1 MPTSTDH
8 RRATAERNAVAI
20 LDAAE
25 RLLTRAEPVTMVAV
39 ATESGLSRPTVYAH
53 FKSVG
58 EIVEAA
64 AERTVVAS
72 TAAFAAARP
81 DEGPAGEALARMVAA
96 SWQQIAGSE
105 GFVRRASEYVSEG
118 ARHRTHGALIAPLE
132 ALALRG
138 RAEDAFRS
146 DVPVDWLITMY
157 LGLVHAAADH
167 AVVHDIPREE
177 ALMLLQSTVTELF
190 SASREPSA

>member
-25 RLLTRAEPVTMVAV
+25 RLLGRGEPLTMVSV
-39 ATESGLSRPTVYAH
+39 AGEARLSRPTVYAH
-53 FKSVG
+53 YKSVG

-64 AERTVVAS
+64 VERTVVAS

-81 DEGPAGEALARMVAA
+81 DEGPADAALERMVAA
-96 SWQQIAGSE
+96 SWGQLAGSE
-105 GFVRRASEYVSEG
+105 GLVRRAGEYVSDG
-118 ARHRTHGALIAPLE
+118 ARHRTHGALIAPVE
-132 ALALRG
+132 ALVVRG
-138 RAEDAFRS
+138 RRQGAFRT

-157 LGLVHAAADH
+157 LALVHAAAEH
-167 AVVHDIPREE
+167 AVVHDTPREA
-177 ALMLLQSTVTELF
+177 ALALLQRTIGELF
-190 SASREPSA
+190 SAAR

>member
-1 MPTSTDH
+1 MATSTDH

-25 RLLTRAEPVTMVAV
+25 RLLVRAEPLTMVAV

-53 FKSVG
+53 FRSVS

-64 AERTVVAS
+64 AERTVIAA
-72 TAAFAAARP
+72 TAAFVAARP
-81 DEGPAGEALARMVAA
+81 DEGPAGEALTRMVAA
-96 SWQQIAGSE
+96 SWQQLAGSE
-105 GFVRRASEYVSEG
+105 EFVRRASQYVSEG
-118 ARHRTHGALIAPLE
+118 ARHRTHGALIAPLK
-132 ALALRG
+132 ALVLRG

-167 AVVHDIPREE
+167 AVVHDTPREE
-177 ALMLLQSTVTELF
+177 ALTLLQSTLAELF
-190 SASREPSA
+190 SASRGPSA

>member
-1 MPTSTDH
+1 MATSTDH

-25 RLLTRAEPVTMVAV
+25 RLLVRAEPLTMVAV
-39 ATESGLSRPTVYAH
+39 AAESGLSRPTVYAH
-53 FKSVG
+53 FRSVS

-64 AERTVVAS
+64 AERTVIAA

-81 DEGPAGEALARMVAA
+81 DEGPAGEALMRMVAA
-96 SWQQIAGSE
+96 SWQQLAGSE
-105 GFVRRASEYVSEG
+105 GFVRRASQYVSEG
-118 ARHRTHGALIAPLE
+118 ARHRTHGALIAPLK
-132 ALALRG
+132 ALVLRG

-146 DVPVDWLITMY
+146 DVPVDWLVTMY

-167 AVVHDIPREE
+167 AVVHDAPREE
-177 ALMLLQSTVTELF
+177 ALTLLQTTVGELF
-190 SASREPSA
+190 SASRGPSA

>member
-1 MPTSTDH
+1 MATSTDH

-25 RLLTRAEPVTMVAV
+25 RLLVRAEPLTMVAV

-53 FKSVG
+53 FRSVS

-64 AERTVVAS
+64 AERTVIAA

-81 DEGPAGEALARMVAA
+81 DEGPAGEALMRMVAA
-96 SWQQIAGSE
+96 SWQQLAGSE
-105 GFVRRASEYVSEG
+105 GFVRRASQYVSEG
-118 ARHRTHGALIAPLE
+118 ARHRTHGALIAPLK
-132 ALALRG
+132 ALVLRG
-138 RAEDAFRS
+138 SAEDAFRS
-146 DVPVDWLITMY
+146 DVPVDWLVTMY

-167 AVVHDIPREE
+167 AVVHDAPREE
-177 ALMLLQSTVTELF
+177 ARTLLQTTVGELF
-190 SASREPSA
+190 SASRGPSA

>member
-25 RLLTRAEPVTMVAV
+25 RLLARAEPLTMVAV

-53 FKSVG
+53 FKSVS

-64 AERTVVAS
+64 AERTVIAA

-81 DEGPAGEALARMVAA
+81 DEGPAGEALTRMVAA
-96 SWQQIAGSE
+96 SWQQLAGAE
-105 GFVRRASEYVSEG
+105 GFAQRASQYVSEG
-118 ARHRTHGALIAPLE
+118 ARHRTHGALIAPLKT
-132 ALALRG
+132 LVLRG

-146 DVPVDWLITMY
+146 DVPVDWLITLY

-167 AVVHDIPREE
+167 AAVHDAPREE
-177 ALMLLQSTVTELF
+177 ALALLQSTVGELF
-190 SASREPSA
+190 SASRGPSA

>member
-1 MPTSTDH
+1 MPASTDH

-25 RLLTRAEPVTMVAV
+25 RLLVRAEPLTMVAV

-53 FKSVG
+53 FKRVS

-64 AERTVVAS
+64 AERTVIAA

-81 DEGPAGEALARMVAA
+81 DEGPAGEALTRLVAA
-96 SWQQIAGSE
+96 SWQQLAGAE

-132 ALALRG
+132 ALVLRG

-146 DVPVDWLITMY
+146 DMPVDWLITMY

-167 AVVHDIPREE
+167 AVVHDAPRDE
-177 ALMLLQSTVTELF
+177 ALTLLQSTVGELF
-190 SASREPSA
+190 SASRGPSA

>member
-25 RLLTRAEPVTMVAV
+25 RLLARAEPLTMVAV

-53 FKSVG
+53 FKSVS

-64 AERTVVAS
+64 AERTVIAA

-96 SWQQIAGSE
+96 SWQQLAGSE
-105 GFVRRASEYVSEG
+105 GFVRRASQYVSEG

-132 ALALRG
+132 APRAARARG
-138 RAEDAFRS
+138 GR
-146 DVPVDWLITMY
+146 VPVRRAR
-157 LGLVHAAADH
+157 GLADH
-167 AVVHDIPREE
+167 ACTSGSCTRPPITPWCTTPR
-177 ALMLLQSTVTELF
+177 A
-190 SASREPSA
+190 RRR

>member
-25 RLLTRAEPVTMVAV
+25 RLLTRAEPLTMVAV

-64 AERTVVAS
+64 AERTVVAA

-132 ALALRG
+132 ALAWRG
-138 RAEDAFRS
+138 RAEHAFRS

-167 AVVHDIPREE
+167 AVVHDTPREE
-177 ALMLLQSTVTELF
+177 ALTLLQSTVAELF

>member
-25 RLLTRAEPVTMVAV
+25 RLLTRAEPLTMVAV

-81 DEGPAGEALARMVAA
+81 DEGHAGEALARMVAA

-132 ALALRG
+132 ALVWRG
-138 RAEDAFRS
+138 RAEHAFRS

>member
-1 MPTSTDH
+1 MATSTDH

-25 RLLTRAEPVTMVAV
+25 RLLVRAEPLTMVAV

-53 FKSVG
+53 FRSVS

-64 AERTVVAS
+64 AERTVIAA

-81 DEGPAGEALARMVAA
+81 DEGPAGEALMRMVAA
-96 SWQQIAGSE
+96 SWQQLAGSE
-105 GFVRRASEYVSEG
+105 GFVRRASQYVSEG
-118 ARHRTHGALIAPLE
+118 ARHRTHGALIAPLK
-132 ALALRG
+132 ALVLRG

-167 AVVHDIPREE
+167 AVVHDAPRGE
-177 ALMLLQSTVTELF
+177 ALTLLQTTVGELF
-190 SASREPSA
+190 SASRGPSA

>member
-25 RLLTRAEPVTMVAV
+25 RLLVRAEPLTMVAV

-64 AERTVVAS
+64 AERTVVAA

-81 DEGPAGEALARMVAA
+81 DEGPADEALTRMVAA
-96 SWQQIAGSE
+96 SFESMAGSE

-177 ALMLLQSTVTELF
+177 ALTLLQSTVAELF

>member
-1 MPTSTDH
+1 
-8 RRATAERNAVAI
+8 
-20 LDAAE
+20 
-25 RLLTRAEPVTMVAV
+25 MVAV
-39 ATESGLSRPTVYAH
+39 AAESGLSRPTLYAH

-64 AERTVVAS
+64 AERTVIAA

-81 DEGPAGEALARMVAA
+81 DHGPAEAALARMVAA

-105 GFVRRASEYVSEG
+105 WFVRRASEYVSEG

-132 ALALRG
+132 ALVLRG
-138 RAEDAFRS
+138 RAEHAFRS
-146 DVPVDWLITMY
+146 DVPVDWLITLY

-167 AVVHDIPREE
+167 AAVHGTSREE
-177 ALMLLQSTVTELF
+177 ALTLLQLTVGELF
-190 SASREPSA
+190 SASRGPSA

>member
-25 RLLTRAEPVTMVAV
+25 RLLARAEPLTMVAV

-53 FKSVG
+53 FKSVS

-64 AERTVVAS
+64 AERTVIAA

-81 DEGPAGEALARMVAA
+81 DEGPAGEALTRMVAA
-96 SWQQIAGSE
+96 SWQQLAGSE
-105 GFVRRASEYVSEG
+105 GFLQRASQYVSKEPG
-118 ARHRTHGALIAPLE
+118 IAR
-132 ALALRG
+132 
-138 RAEDAFRS
+138 
-146 DVPVDWLITMY
+146 
-157 LGLVHAAADH
+157 
-167 AVVHDIPREE
+167 
-177 ALMLLQSTVTELF
+177 TV
-190 SASREPSA
+190 R

>member
-1 MPTSTDH
+1 MLLAMLVAMLARPASTCMPTSTDH

-25 RLLTRAEPVTMVAV
+25 RLLTRAEPLTMVAV

-96 SWQQIAGSE
+96 SWHRSPVRKGSC
-105 GFVRRASEYVSEG
+105 GGRASTCPR
-118 ARHRTHGALIAPLE
+118 ARGTARTA
-132 ALALRG
+132 R
-138 RAEDAFRS
+138 
-146 DVPVDWLITMY
+146 
-157 LGLVHAAADH
+157 
-167 AVVHDIPREE
+167 
-177 ALMLLQSTVTELF
+177 
-190 SASREPSA
+190 